1 MFRREDLLKNLSPNL
16 YKPEPNRNFTTKI
29 TKCTKNDTSRHLLW
43 LTLCLIFVLV
53 ALSPGDHVYAA
64 AANLKGA
71 SNRLINEKSPYLLQ
85 HARNP
90 VNWYPWGE
98 EVFQKAKE
106 EDKPVFL
113 SIGYATCHW
122 CHVMAHESFE
132 DEEVARILNKNYIA
146 IKVDREERPDIDKIY
161 MSVCQALTGRGG
173 WPLTILMTPEGKP
186 FFAGTYF
193 PKTARMG
200 MPGLIDILN
209 QIAAMWE
216 KDRARILKTGQ
227 EITNAIQPG
236 SDPDSPAHVVSVDT
250 LKKGYSQLASRFD
263 PKWGGFGTAP
273 KFPTPHQ
280 LTFLLR
286 WHRRSADPQP
296 LKMVEKS
303 LDAMRHGGIYD
314 QIGSG
319 FHRYSVDEQ
328 WLVPHFEKMLYDQA
342 MLAMAYIEV
351 YQATGKARF
360 GKVAREIF
368 AYVLRDMTAPEGG
381 FYCAEDA
388 DSEGREGQFYVWTP
402 EEIKGHLGDV
412 SGDLFCRFYDITE
425 KGNFEEGKSIPH
437 MPLTLEAFA
446 QKEGIDPAKLDT
458 ALKDAR
464 ARLFDIRKK
473 RVHPLKDDKILTSWN
488 GLMIAALAKGYQA
501 LGDEPYVDAARK
513 AADFILKNLRT
524 SDGRLLRRYRNGEA
538 AYPGY
543 LDDYAFMVWGLIE
556 LYEATFEVTYLEAAI
571 ALNREMIDIFW
582 DKKGGGLY
590 FTGKGNEALI
600 TKSKEIYDGALPSG
614 NSVAALNFLRLARM
628 TGRIDLEKKAEQLTA
643 TFSREVTAQPIGY
656 TQLLSALE
664 FMLGPA
670 QEIVIAGNL
679 SLDSTRDMVRVV
691 HAGFLPNK
699 VLLLHQNGPDGK
711 RLEALS
717 PFTKEMRPI
726 NQKSTVYVCEQY
738 ACKAPV
744 TDAGK
749 LERLLN

>member
-1 MFRREDLLKNLSPNL
+1 M
-16 YKPEPNRNFTTKI
+16 
-29 TKCTKNDTSRHLLW
+29 
-43 LTLCLIFVLV
+43 TLCLIFVLV

-388 DSEGREGQFYVWTP
+388 DSEGKEGQFYVWTP
-402 EEIKGHLGDV
+402 AEIKGYLGDV
-412 SGDLFCRFYDITE
+412 LGDLFCRFYDITE